1 MNMVWVQSAR
11 VRSRAFAS
19 IAVVTVVVAAM
30 ATPAEARRRHHVA
43 HSGGYNPP
51 SAAMV
56 VDAKTG
62 KTLFA
67 ENEDA
72 LRHPASIT
80 KVMTLYL
87 LFEQLEKGRY
97 RLDSP
102 LTVTARAAR
111 QAPSKLGL
119 DPGETIE
126 VEDAIKAIVTKSAN
140 DIAVT
145 VAENIA
151 GSEGAFAEQMT
162 RKARQ
167 LGMSHTT
174 YVNASGLPDA
184 RQVTS
189 ARDLVTLGRA
199 IQDRFPKYYP
209 YFSTHSFAYNGAVHR
224 NHNHLLGNIEGMD
237 GIKTGYTRMSGFN
250 LLTSVKTD
258 GRHIVAVVLG
268 GRSAGSRDQRMAS
281 LIDTYTDRAYAGA
294 RTAPAV
300 AEKVQV
306 ATTSSSTPVTLSQL
320 AAISEAATPIEKTRE
335 QKLQR
340 IALAEEDTA
349 TTAAVMPPVKSQ
361 AKVLDL
367 SAARPVVASVAGGS
381 TTTPG
386 SGTAMRWNVGPQ
398 AVVRTETKLARLDTQ
413 SVITDEKAEMKAE
426 KSIVPKSA
434 SSGWIIQL
442 GATDDEAKAR
452 DILQRAKASGKARL
466 ARAEGF
472 TEKVSKG
479 GSTLYRARFSGFD
492 ENDAQSA
499 CKVLKRDGF
508 SCFTVRGG

>member
-1 MNMVWVQSAR
+1 
-11 VRSRAFAS
+11 
-19 IAVVTVVVAAM
+19 
-30 ATPAEARRRHHVA
+30 
-43 HSGGYNPP
+43 
-51 SAAMV
+51 
-56 VDAKTG
+56 
-62 KTLFA
+62 
-67 ENEDA
+67 
-72 LRHPASIT
+72 
-80 KVMTLYL
+80 
-87 LFEQLEKGRY
+87 
-97 RLDSP
+97 
-102 LTVTARAAR
+102 
-111 QAPSKLGL
+111 
-119 DPGETIE
+119 
-126 VEDAIKAIVTKSAN
+126 
-140 DIAVT
+140 
-145 VAENIA
+145 
-151 GSEGAFAEQMT
+151 
-162 RKARQ
+162 
-167 LGMSHTT
+167 
-174 YVNASGLPDA
+174 
-184 RQVTS
+184 
-189 ARDLVTLGRA
+189 
-199 IQDRFPKYYP
+199 
-209 YFSTHSFAYNGAVHR
+209 
-224 NHNHLLGNIEGMD
+224 
-237 GIKTGYTRMSGFN
+237 
-250 LLTSVKTD
+250 
-258 GRHIVAVVLG
+258 VLG

-281 LIDTYTDRAYAGA
+281 LIDTYTERAYAGA

-320 AAISEAATPIEKTRE
+320 AALSEAAPPVEKQRE

-340 IALAEEDTA
+340 IALAEEDTT

-398 AVVRTETKLARLDTQ
+398 AVVRTETKLARLDTP
-413 SVITDEKAEMKAE
+413 SVITDEKAELRAE

-452 DILQRAKASGKARL
+452 EILQRAKASGKGRL

-508 SCFTVRGG
+508 SCFTMRGG